1 MDGPLTP
8 RHCGERGQLLDRCV
22 SINDRYNNL
31 QQQTKKIV
39 ANVYVLIVPRKRL
52 EDIREDVGERR
63 RGEVDLRRSLAELAR
78 ESRQTRGHLEDQAA
92 ALQLLHAEMRQL
104 IRRSDVEARSAV
116 ETLQRISGER
126 HVTEYSSNH
135 LKSMLEHRFSDIHNA
150 LLDIR
155 NKQAMVESE
164 KRSLIQ
170 TMEARL
176 NELSTAQVEHDRRHA
191 ETLQALRGHIEER
204 QQETEGQGALMQGKL
219 SEMVDE
225 VSGKIVSK
233 EIKMREEALQRF
245 LAIEKRMRALECG
258 QMAFEKGLRQDN
270 EKRLTALQRLH
281 QQELTALRDLQKVES
296 NSIMQQYR
304 KMDEDVARLASN
316 LDRSRHE
323 LRKVVKAEIM
333 KRDSQVKELQ
343 KKTNELKEHLQVA
356 ITALQQ
362 AISGTQQRIG
372 QETERLAAT
381 MTRDMHDSAGRSSRV
396 LADVDSRLVALALR
410 AAEHEERFEQITEER
425 IEEVKDLRNSLV
437 RLQGEVAAMEAK
449 AVKPPKKGVSQPP
462 R

>member
-1 MDGPLTP
+1 
-8 RHCGERGQLLDRCV
+8 
-22 SINDRYNNL
+22 
-31 QQQTKKIV
+31 
-39 ANVYVLIVPRKRL
+39 
-52 EDIREDVGERR
+52 
-63 RGEVDLRRSLAELAR
+63 
-78 ESRQTRGHLEDQAA
+78 
-92 ALQLLHAEMRQL
+92 
-104 IRRSDVEARSAV
+104 
-116 ETLQRISGER
+116 
-126 HVTEYSSNH
+126 
-135 LKSMLEHRFSDIHNA
+135 
-150 LLDIR
+150 
-155 NKQAMVESE
+155 
-164 KRSLIQ
+164 
-170 TMEARL
+170 
-176 NELSTAQVEHDRRHA
+176 
-191 ETLQALRGHIEER
+191 
-204 QQETEGQGALMQGKL
+204 MQGKL

-233 EIKMREEALQRF
+233 EMKMREEALQRF

-362 AISGTQQRIG
+362 AISGTQQKIG

-381 MTRDMHDSAGRSSRV
+381 MRRDVHDSTGRSSRV
-396 LADVDSRLVALALR
+396 LADVDSRLVALAVR
-410 AAEHEERFEQITEER
+410 AAEHEERFEQIAEER

-437 RLQGEVAAMEAK
+437 RLQGEVRTLLRSEWTETNVRRRSFVKRGGFATSSPLNHWGLYQAVRWLQLKQKLLNHRRK
-449 AVKPPKKGVSQPP
+449 ASPNHRVDPTSIRIHV

>member
-1 MDGPLTP
+1 
-8 RHCGERGQLLDRCV
+8 
-22 SINDRYNNL
+22 
-31 QQQTKKIV
+31 
-39 ANVYVLIVPRKRL
+39 
-52 EDIREDVGERR
+52 
-63 RGEVDLRRSLAELAR
+63 
-78 ESRQTRGHLEDQAA
+78 
-92 ALQLLHAEMRQL
+92 
-104 IRRSDVEARSAV
+104 
-116 ETLQRISGER
+116 
-126 HVTEYSSNH
+126 
-135 LKSMLEHRFSDIHNA
+135 
-150 LLDIR
+150 
-155 NKQAMVESE
+155 
-164 KRSLIQ
+164 
-170 TMEARL
+170 
-176 NELSTAQVEHDRRHA
+176 
-191 ETLQALRGHIEER
+191 
-204 QQETEGQGALMQGKL
+204 
-219 SEMVDE
+219 MVDE

-323 LRKVVKAEIM
+323 LRRVVKAEIM

>member
-1 MDGPLTP
+1 MDGPQTP

-52 EDIREDVGERR
+52 ADIREDVGERR

-204 QQETEGQGALMQGKL
+204 QQETEGQGALMQVFGVP
-219 SEMVDE
+219 SNATSCSPTSHND
-225 VSGKIVSK
+225 
-233 EIKMREEALQRF
+233 
-245 LAIEKRMRALECG
+245 
-258 QMAFEKGLRQDN
+258 
-270 EKRLTALQRLH
+270 
-281 QQELTALRDLQKVES
+281 ALRFVQCSTATSKLFYLAVQLCPTLSYLGSQAGLTLDSDWMGDHLAQK
-296 NSIMQQYR
+296 
-304 KMDEDVARLASN
+304 
-316 LDRSRHE
+316 
-323 LRKVVKAEIM
+323 
-333 KRDSQVKELQ
+333 
-343 KKTNELKEHLQVA
+343 T
-356 ITALQQ
+356 
-362 AISGTQQRIG
+362 
-372 QETERLAAT
+372 
-381 MTRDMHDSAGRSSRV
+381 
-396 LADVDSRLVALALR
+396 
-410 AAEHEERFEQITEER
+410 
-425 IEEVKDLRNSLV
+425 
-437 RLQGEVAAMEAK
+437 
-449 AVKPPKKGVSQPP
+449 GVMGYT
-462 R
+462 